1 MPLKNIKERKKE
13 LRTYYKKL
21 RTECPRNIKRE
32 LDNQITQKF
41 LSLEEYKKCDV
52 LFAFVSMPI
61 ECDTSQ
67 IIDNALLS
75 NKRVALPKCKNKSGI
90 MDFYFINSKD
100 DLKRGMYSI
109 FEPDADKCELVTDIS
124 HGLCIVPGLCFDFQ
138 GYRLG
143 FGKGYYDRFLND
155 FRGTSVGICYSRY
168 VEKSLPH
175 GIFDKC
181 TDILV
186 TEKFINHNHN
196 D

>member
-1 MPLKNIKERKKE
+1 MPLKNIKERKRE
-13 LRTYYKKL
+13 LRAYYKKL
-21 RTECPRNIKRE
+21 RAECPQDIKQDLDKE
-32 LDNQITQKF
+32 LTQKF
-41 LSLEEYKKCDV
+41 LLLDEYKNCDT

-61 ECDTSQ
+61 ECDTSK
-67 IIDNALLS
+67 IIDNALLD

-100 DLKRGMYSI
+100 DLKKGMYSI
-109 FEPDADKCELVTDIS
+109 FEPDSDKCKLVTDFS
-124 HGLCIVPGLCFDFQ
+124 HGLCLVPGLCFDFQ

-143 FGKGYYDRFLND
+143 FGKGYYDKFLND
-155 FRGTSVGICYSRY
+155 FGGTSVGICYSRY

-175 GIFDKC
+175 GIFDKY

-186 TEKFINHNHN
+186 TEKFVNNNHN

>member
-1 MPLKNIKERKKE
+1 MPLKNIKERKRE
-13 LRTYYKKL
+13 LRAYYKKL
-21 RTECPRNIKRE
+21 RAECPQDIKQDLDKE
-32 LDNQITQKF
+32 LTQKF
-41 LSLEEYKKCDV
+41 LLLDEYKNCDT

-61 ECDTSQ
+61 ECDTSK
-67 IIDNALLS
+67 IIDNALLD

-90 MDFYFINSKD
+90 MDFYFLNSKD
-100 DLKRGMYSI
+100 DLKKGMYSI
-109 FEPDADKCELVTDIS
+109 FEPDSDKCKLVTDFS
-124 HGLCIVPGLCFDFQ
+124 HGLCLVPGLCFDFQ

-155 FRGTSVGICYSRY
+155 FGGTSVGICYSRY

-175 GIFDKC
+175 GIFDKY

-186 TEKFINHNHN
+186 TEKFVNHNHN

>member
-1 MPLKNIKERKKE
+1 MPLKNIKERKRE
-13 LRTYYKKL
+13 LRAYYKKL
-21 RTECPRNIKRE
+21 RAECPQDIKQDLDKE
-32 LDNQITQKF
+32 LTQKF
-41 LSLEEYKKCDV
+41 LLLDEYKNCDT

-61 ECDTSQ
+61 ECDTSK
-67 IIDNALLS
+67 IIDNALLD

-100 DLKRGMYSI
+100 DLKKGMYSI
-109 FEPDADKCELVTDIS
+109 FEPDSDKCKLVTDFS
-124 HGLCIVPGLCFDFQ
+124 HGLCLVQGLCFDFQ

-143 FGKGYYDRFLND
+143 FGKGYYDKFLND
-155 FRGTSVGICYSRY
+155 FGGTSVGICYSRY

-175 GIFDKC
+175 GIFDKY

-186 TEKFINHNHN
+186 TEKFVNHNHN

>member
-1 MPLKNIKERKKE
+1 MSLKNIKECKKE
-13 LRTYYKKL
+13 LRSYYKKL
-21 RTECPRNIKRE
+21 RFDCPQSIKQDLDKE
-32 LDNQITQKF
+32 LTRKF
-41 LSLEEYKKCDV
+41 LSLDEYKNCDT

-61 ECDTSQ
+61 ECDTSR
-67 IIDNALLS
+67 IIDNALLD

-90 MDFYFINSKD
+90 MDFYFIDSKD

-109 FEPDADKCELVTDIS
+109 FEPDSDKCKLVTDFS

-155 FRGTSVGICYSRY
+155 FKGTSVGICYSRY

-175 GIFDKC
+175 GIFDRY

-186 TEKFINHNHN
+186 TEKFVNHNHY

>member
-1 MPLKNIKERKKE
+1 MPLKNIKERKRE
-13 LRTYYKKL
+13 LRAYYKKL
-21 RTECPRNIKRE
+21 RAECPQDIKQDLDKE
-32 LDNQITQKF
+32 LTQKF
-41 LSLEEYKKCDV
+41 LLLDEYKNCDT

-61 ECDTSQ
+61 ECDTSK
-67 IIDNALLS
+67 IIDNALLD

-100 DLKRGMYSI
+100 DLKKGMYSI
-109 FEPDADKCELVTDIS
+109 FEPDSDKCKLVTDFS
-124 HGLCIVPGLCFDFQ
+124 HGLCLVPGLCFDFQ

-143 FGKGYYDRFLND
+143 FGKGYYDKFLND
-155 FRGTSVGICYSRY
+155 FGGTSVGICYSRY

-175 GIFDKC
+175 GIFDKY

-186 TEKFINHNHN
+186 TEKFVNHNHN

>member
-1 MPLKNIKERKKE
+1 MPLKNIKERKRE
-13 LRTYYKKL
+13 LRAYYKKL
-21 RTECPRNIKRE
+21 RAECPQDIKQDLDKE
-32 LDNQITQKF
+32 LTQKF
-41 LSLEEYKKCDV
+41 LLLDEYKNCDT

-61 ECDTSQ
+61 ECDTSK
-67 IIDNALLS
+67 IIDNVLLD

-100 DLKRGMYSI
+100 DLKKGMYSI
-109 FEPDADKCELVTDIS
+109 FEPDSDKCKLVTDFS
-124 HGLCIVPGLCFDFQ
+124 HGLCLVPGLCFDFQ

-155 FRGTSVGICYSRY
+155 FGGTSVGICYSRY

-175 GIFDKC
+175 GIFDKY

-186 TEKFINHNHN
+186 TEKFVNHNHN

>member
-1 MPLKNIKERKKE
+1 MPLKNIKERKRE
-13 LRTYYKKL
+13 LRAYYKKL
-21 RTECPRNIKRE
+21 RAECPQDIKQDLDKE
-32 LDNQITQKF
+32 LTQKF
-41 LSLEEYKKCDV
+41 LLLDEYKNCDT

-61 ECDTSQ
+61 ECDTSK
-67 IIDNALLS
+67 IIDNALLD
-75 NKRVALPKCKNKSGI
+75 NKRVALPKCKNESGI

-100 DLKRGMYSI
+100 DLKKGMYSI
-109 FEPDADKCELVTDIS
+109 FEPDSDKCKLVTDFS
-124 HGLCIVPGLCFDFQ
+124 HGLCLVPGLCFDFQ

-155 FRGTSVGICYSRY
+155 FGGTSVGICYSRY

-175 GIFDKC
+175 GIFDKY

-186 TEKFINHNHN
+186 TEKFVNHNHN

>member
-1 MPLKNIKERKKE
+1 MPLKNIKERKRE
-13 LRTYYKKL
+13 LRAYYKKL
-21 RTECPRNIKRE
+21 RAEFPQDIKQDLDKE
-32 LDNQITQKF
+32 LTQKF
-41 LSLEEYKKCDV
+41 LLLDEYKNCDT

-61 ECDTSQ
+61 ECDTSK
-67 IIDNALLS
+67 IIDNALLD

-100 DLKRGMYSI
+100 DLKKGMYSI
-109 FEPDADKCELVTDIS
+109 FEPDSYKCKLVTDFS
-124 HGLCIVPGLCFDFQ
+124 HGLCLVPGLCFDFQ

-155 FRGTSVGICYSRY
+155 FGGTSVGICYSRY

-175 GIFDKC
+175 GIFDKY

-186 TEKFINHNHN
+186 TEKFVNHNHN

>member
-1 MPLKNIKERKKE
+1 MPLKNIKERKRE
-13 LRTYYKKL
+13 LRAYYKKL
-21 RTECPRNIKRE
+21 RAECPQDIKQDLDKE
-32 LDNQITQKF
+32 LTQKF
-41 LSLEEYKKCDV
+41 LLLDEYKNCDT

-61 ECDTSQ
+61 ECDTSK
-67 IIDNALLS
+67 IIDNALLD

-100 DLKRGMYSI
+100 DLRKGMYSI
-109 FEPDADKCELVTDIS
+109 FEPDSDKCKLVTDFS
-124 HGLCIVPGLCFDFQ
+124 HGLCLVPGLCFDFQ

-155 FRGTSVGICYSRY
+155 FGGISVGICYSRY

-186 TEKFINHNHN
+186 TEKFVNHNHN

>member
-1 MPLKNIKERKKE
+1 MPLKNIKERKRE
-13 LRTYYKKL
+13 LRAYYKKL
-21 RTECPRNIKRE
+21 RAECPQDIKQDLDKE
-32 LDNQITQKF
+32 LTQKF
-41 LSLEEYKKCDV
+41 LLLDEYKNCDT

-61 ECDTSQ
+61 ECDTSK
-67 IIDNALLS
+67 IIDNALLD

-100 DLKRGMYSI
+100 DLKKGMYSI
-109 FEPDADKCELVTDIS
+109 FEPDSDKCKLVTDFS
-124 HGLCIVPGLCFDFQ
+124 HGLCLVPGLCFDFQ

-155 FRGTSVGICYSRY
+155 FGGTSVGICYSRY

-175 GIFDKC
+175 GIFDKY

-186 TEKFINHNHN
+186 TEKFVNHNHN

>member
-1 MPLKNIKERKKE
+1 MPLKNIKERKRE
-13 LRTYYKKL
+13 LRAYYKKL
-21 RTECPRNIKRE
+21 RAECPQDIKQDLDKE
-32 LDNQITQKF
+32 LTQKF
-41 LSLEEYKKCDV
+41 LLLDEYKNCDT

-61 ECDTSQ
+61 ECDTSK
-67 IIDNALLS
+67 IIDNALLDI
-75 NKRVALPKCKNKSGI
+75 KRVALPKCKNKSGI

-100 DLKRGMYSI
+100 DLKKGMYSI
-109 FEPDADKCELVTDIS
+109 FEPDSDKCKLVTDFS
-124 HGLCIVPGLCFDFQ
+124 HGLCLVPGLCFDFQ

-155 FRGTSVGICYSRY
+155 FGGTSVGICYSRY

-175 GIFDKC
+175 GIFDKY

-186 TEKFINHNHN
+186 TEKFVNHNHN

>member
-1 MPLKNIKERKKE
+1 MPLKNIKERKRE
-13 LRTYYKKL
+13 LRAYYKKL
-21 RTECPRNIKRE
+21 RAECPQDIKQDLYKE
-32 LDNQITQKF
+32 LTQKF
-41 LSLEEYKKCDV
+41 LLLDEYKNCDT

-61 ECDTSQ
+61 ECDTSK
-67 IIDNALLS
+67 IIDNALLD

-100 DLKRGMYSI
+100 DLKKGMYSI
-109 FEPDADKCELVTDIS
+109 FEPDSDKCKLVTDFS
-124 HGLCIVPGLCFDFQ
+124 HGLCLVPGLCFDFQ

-143 FGKGYYDRFLND
+143 FGKGYYDKFLND
-155 FRGTSVGICYSRY
+155 FGGTSVGICYSRY

-175 GIFDKC
+175 GIFDKY

-186 TEKFINHNHN
+186 TEKFVNHNHN

>member
-1 MPLKNIKERKKE
+1 MPLKNIKERKRE
-13 LRTYYKKL
+13 LRAYYKKL
-21 RTECPRNIKRE
+21 RAECPQDIKQDLDKE
-32 LDNQITQKF
+32 LTQKF
-41 LSLEEYKKCDV
+41 LLLDEYKNCDT

-61 ECDTSQ
+61 ECDTSK
-67 IIDNALLS
+67 IIDNALLD

-100 DLKRGMYSI
+100 DLKKGMYSI
-109 FEPDADKCELVTDIS
+109 FEPDSDKCKLVTDFS
-124 HGLCIVPGLCFDFQ
+124 HGRCLVPGLCFDFQ

-143 FGKGYYDRFLND
+143 FGKGYYDKFLND
-155 FRGTSVGICYSRY
+155 FGGTSVGICYSRY

-175 GIFDKC
+175 GIFDKY

-186 TEKFINHNHN
+186 TEKFVNHNHN

>member
-1 MPLKNIKERKKE
+1 MPLKNIKERKRE
-13 LRTYYKKL
+13 LRVYYKKL
-21 RTECPRNIKRE
+21 RAECPQDIKQDLDKE
-32 LDNQITQKF
+32 LTQKF
-41 LSLEEYKKCDV
+41 LLLDEYKNCDT

-61 ECDTSQ
+61 ECDTSK
-67 IIDNALLS
+67 IIDNALLD

-100 DLKRGMYSI
+100 DLKKGMYSI
-109 FEPDADKCELVTDIS
+109 FEPDSDKCKLVTDFS
-124 HGLCIVPGLCFDFQ
+124 HGLCLVPGLCFDFQ

-155 FRGTSVGICYSRY
+155 FGGTSVGICYSRY

-175 GIFDKC
+175 GIFDKY

-186 TEKFINHNHN
+186 TEKFVNHNHN

>member
-1 MPLKNIKERKKE
+1 MPLKNIKERKRE
-13 LRTYYKKL
+13 LRAYYKKL
-21 RTECPRNIKRE
+21 RAECPQNIKQDLDKE
-32 LDNQITQKF
+32 LTQKF
-41 LSLEEYKKCDV
+41 LLLDEYKNCDT

-61 ECDTSQ
+61 ECDTSK
-67 IIDNALLS
+67 IIDNALLD

-100 DLKRGMYSI
+100 DLKKGMYSI
-109 FEPDADKCELVTDIS
+109 FEPDSDKCKLVTDFS
-124 HGLCIVPGLCFDFQ
+124 HGLCLVPGLCFDFQ

-155 FRGTSVGICYSRY
+155 FGGTSVGICYSRY

-175 GIFDKC
+175 GIFDKY

-186 TEKFINHNHN
+186 TEKFVNHNHN

>member
-1 MPLKNIKERKKE
+1 MPLKNIKERKRE
-13 LRTYYKKL
+13 LRAYYKKL
-21 RTECPRNIKRE
+21 RAECPQDIKQDLDKE
-32 LDNQITQKF
+32 LTQKF
-41 LSLEEYKKCDV
+41 LLLDEYKNCDT

-61 ECDTSQ
+61 ECDTSK
-67 IIDNALLS
+67 IIDNALLD

-90 MDFYFINSKD
+90 IDFYFINSKD
-100 DLKRGMYSI
+100 DLKKGMYSI
-109 FEPDADKCELVTDIS
+109 FEPDSDKCKLVTDFS
-124 HGLCIVPGLCFDFQ
+124 HGLCLVPGLCFDFQ

-155 FRGTSVGICYSRY
+155 FGGTSVGICYSRY

-175 GIFDKC
+175 GIFDKY

-186 TEKFINHNHN
+186 TEKFVNHNHN

>member
-1 MPLKNIKERKKE
+1 MPLKNIKERKRE
-13 LRTYYKKL
+13 LRAYYKKL
-21 RTECPRNIKRE
+21 RFECPQSIKQDLDKE
-32 LDNQITQKF
+32 LTRKF
-41 LSLEEYKKCDV
+41 LSLDEYKNCDT

-61 ECDTSQ
+61 ECDTSR
-67 IIDNALLS
+67 IIDNALLD
-75 NKRVALPKCKNKSGI
+75 NKRVALPKCKNKSGK
-90 MDFYFINSKD
+90 MNFYFIDSKD

-109 FEPDADKCELVTDIS
+109 FEPDSDKCKLVTDFS
-124 HGLCIVPGLCFDFQ
+124 HGLCIVPGLCFDFR

-155 FRGTSVGICYSRY
+155 FKGTSVGICYSRY

-175 GIFDKC
+175 GIFDRY

-186 TEKFINHNHN
+186 TEKFVNHNHY

>member
-1 MPLKNIKERKKE
+1 MPLKNIKERKRE
-13 LRTYYKKL
+13 LRAYYKKL
-21 RTECPRNIKRE
+21 RFECPQSIKQDLDKE
-32 LDNQITQKF
+32 LTRKF
-41 LSLEEYKKCDV
+41 LSLDEYKNCDT

-61 ECDTSQ
+61 ECDTSR
-67 IIDNALLS
+67 IIDNALLD

-90 MDFYFINSKD
+90 MNFYFIDSKD

-109 FEPDADKCELVTDIS
+109 FEPDSDKCKLVTDFS

-155 FRGTSVGICYSRY
+155 FKGTSVGICYSRY

-175 GIFDKC
+175 GIFDRY

-186 TEKFINHNHN
+186 TEKFVNHNHY

>member
-1 MPLKNIKERKKE
+1 MPLKNIKERKRE
-13 LRTYYKKL
+13 LRAYYKKL
-21 RTECPRNIKRE
+21 RAECPQDIKQDLDKE
-32 LDNQITQKF
+32 LTQKF
-41 LSLEEYKKCDV
+41 LLLDEYKNCDT

-61 ECDTSQ
+61 ECDTSK
-67 IIDNALLS
+67 IIDNALLD

-100 DLKRGMYSI
+100 DLKKGMYSI
-109 FEPDADKCELVTDIS
+109 FEPDSDKCKLVTDFS
-124 HGLCIVPGLCFDFQ
+124 HGLCLVPGLCFDFQ

-143 FGKGYYDRFLND
+143 FGKGYYDKFLND
-155 FRGTSVGICYSRY
+155 FGGTSVGICYSRY

-175 GIFDKC
+175 GIFDKY

-186 TEKFINHNHN
+186 TEKFVKHNHN

>member
-1 MPLKNIKERKKE
+1 MPLKNIKERKRE
-13 LRTYYKKL
+13 LRAYYKKL
-21 RTECPRNIKRE
+21 RAEFPQDIKQDLDKE
-32 LDNQITQKF
+32 LTQKF
-41 LSLEEYKKCDV
+41 LLLDEYKNCDT

-61 ECDTSQ
+61 ECDTSK
-67 IIDNALLS
+67 IIDNALLD

-100 DLKRGMYSI
+100 DLKKGMYSI
-109 FEPDADKCELVTDIS
+109 FEPDSDKCKLVTDFS
-124 HGLCIVPGLCFDFQ
+124 HGLCLVPGLCFDFQ

-155 FRGTSVGICYSRY
+155 FGGTSVGICYSRY

-186 TEKFINHNHN
+186 TEKFVNHNHN

>member
-1 MPLKNIKERKKE
+1 MPLKNIKERKRE
-13 LRTYYKKL
+13 LRAYYKKL
-21 RTECPRNIKRE
+21 RAECPQNIKQNLDKE
-32 LDNQITQKF
+32 LTQKF
-41 LSLEEYKKCDV
+41 LSLDEYKNCDT

-61 ECDTSQ
+61 ECDTSM
-67 IIDNALLS
+67 IIDNALLD
-75 NKRVALPKCKNKSGI
+75 NKHVALPKCKNKSGI

-100 DLKRGMYSI
+100 DLKKGMYSI
-109 FEPDADKCELVTDIS
+109 FEPDSDKCKLVTDFS
-124 HGLCIVPGLCFDFQ
+124 HGLCLVPGLCFDFQ

-155 FRGTSVGICYSRY
+155 FGGTSIGICYSRY

-175 GIFDKC
+175 GIFDKY

-186 TEKFINHNHN
+186 TEKFVNHNHN

>member
-1 MPLKNIKERKKE
+1 MPLKNIKERKRE
-13 LRTYYKKL
+13 LRAYYKKL
-21 RTECPRNIKRE
+21 RAECPQDIKQDLDKE
-32 LDNQITQKF
+32 LTQKF
-41 LSLEEYKKCDV
+41 LLLDEYKNCDT

-61 ECDTSQ
+61 ECDTSK
-67 IIDNALLS
+67 IIDNALLD

-100 DLKRGMYSI
+100 DLKKGMYSI
-109 FEPDADKCELVTDIS
+109 FEPDSDKCKLVTDFS
-124 HGLCIVPGLCFDFQ
+124 HGLCLVPGLCFDFQ

-143 FGKGYYDRFLND
+143 FGKGYYDKFLND
-155 FRGTSVGICYSRY
+155 FGGTSVGICYSKY

-175 GIFDKC
+175 GIFDKY

-186 TEKFINHNHN
+186 TEKFVNHNHN

>member
-1 MPLKNIKERKKE
+1 MPLKNIKERKRE
-13 LRTYYKKL
+13 LRAYYKKL
-21 RTECPRNIKRE
+21 RAECPQDIKQDLDKE
-32 LDNQITQKF
+32 LTQKF
-41 LSLEEYKKCDV
+41 LLLDEYKNCDTV
-52 LFAFVSMPI
+52 FAFVSMPI
-61 ECDTSQ
+61 ECDTSK
-67 IIDNALLS
+67 IIDNALLD

-100 DLKRGMYSI
+100 DLKKGMYSI
-109 FEPDADKCELVTDIS
+109 FEPDSDKCKLVTDFS
-124 HGLCIVPGLCFDFQ
+124 HGLCLVPGLCFDFQ

-155 FRGTSVGICYSRY
+155 FGGTSVGICYSRY

-175 GIFDKC
+175 GIFDKY

-186 TEKFINHNHN
+186 TEKFVNHNHN